1 MQYILKK
8 QTNQT
13 ETKPK
18 DTSYLNFQNTFIK
31 KIRDIIFEDN
41 FSSISFKR
49 FWYWLAKSC

>member
-49 FWYWLAKSC
+49 FWY